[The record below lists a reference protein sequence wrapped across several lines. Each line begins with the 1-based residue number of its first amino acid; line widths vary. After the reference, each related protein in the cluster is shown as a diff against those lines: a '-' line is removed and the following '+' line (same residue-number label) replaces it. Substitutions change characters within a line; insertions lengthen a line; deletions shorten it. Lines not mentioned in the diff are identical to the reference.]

1 MTVSNQPSQNQQ
13 IIISG
18 LGGQGVLF
26 ITKLLAG
33 AAMAEGLPV
42 LTSETHGMAQRGGNV
57 ISYLK
62 IGDFS
67 APLIRPGQADGLIA
81 LKTESFDHHNYFLKP
96 EGIAA
101 VNSPCPIVFS
111 GAKVVAADATAAA
124 EKSGNARSE
133 NVVMLG
139 FFIAAMAGRLF
150 SLDSLAQSVRNKFK
164 GKDAV
169 SSGLIDL
176 MESGF
181 KLYEGTM

>member
-1 MTVSNQPSQNQQ
+1 MTAANPSYENQQ

-33 AAMAEGLPV
+33 AAMSKGLPV

-67 APLIRPGQADGLIA
+67 GPLIRPGQADGLIA
-81 LKTESFDHHNYFLKP
+81 LKAESFDHHRYFLKP
-96 EGIAA
+96 GAVAA
-101 VNSPCPIVFS
+101 VNSARGLDIP
-111 GAKVVAADATAAA
+111 GVVAADATATAKAA
-124 EKSGNARSE
+124 GSARSE
-133 NVVMLG
+133 NIVMLG
-139 FFIAAMAGRLF
+139 FFAAVMSGHLF
-150 SLDSLAQSVRNKFK
+150 DMDSLAQAVQDKFK
-164 GKDAV
+164 GKDAL

-176 MESGF
+176 MAAGF
-181 KLYEGTM
+181 RLCQEEK